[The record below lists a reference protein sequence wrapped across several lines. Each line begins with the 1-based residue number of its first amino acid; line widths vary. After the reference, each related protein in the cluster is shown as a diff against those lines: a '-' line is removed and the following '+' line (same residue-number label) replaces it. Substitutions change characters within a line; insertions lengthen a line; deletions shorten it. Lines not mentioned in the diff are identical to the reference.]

1 MPLFSNDVN
10 NKNRKRKNTLVK
22 QTIISQTMV
31 SNWPHQTDANR
42 YITACNT
49 NRKEDVSIPYFHS
62 KDYKKISVGLSLYLY
77 ENCLKTN
84 INKLDF
90 GRRVGEGAW
99 RRERGKCQ
107 RGTHMEKQ
115 INEAQLTSSRWKL
128 LPERW
133 LKSPDQCWMPA
144 EPASIDKWYSVGHHS
159 LSKLWSTG
167 HKL

>member
-1 MPLFSNDVN
+1 
-10 NKNRKRKNTLVK
+10 
-22 QTIISQTMV
+22 MV
-31 SNWPHQTDANR
+31 SNWPHQTDVNR

-99 RRERGKCQ
+99 RRERGGVSEGHAHGKTNKWST
-107 RGTHMEKQ
+107 THVQPLETSAWTLVEVSRSMLDARRACEYRQVIFCWSPQPQQTLEYRSQ
-115 INEAQLTSSRWKL
+115 I
-128 LPERW
+128 
-133 LKSPDQCWMPA
+133 
-144 EPASIDKWYSVGHHS
+144 IDKCYSIGHQS
-159 LSKLWSTG
+159 LRKLWNIG
-167 HKL
+167 QEL